1 LPAQKVPRLLHELRD
16 LPGRREISARTLFAR
31 SHETVEADID
41 GFGTSAVPALIDA
54 LADVRETP
62 MIREYAAA
70 QLGRL
75 KDPRAVEPLIKCVQD
90 RPVRVESA
98 FGALGQIKDPRAVEP

>member
-1 LPAQKVPRLLHELRD
+1 
-16 LPGRREISARTLFAR
+16 
-31 SHETVEADID
+31 
-41 GFGTSAVPALIDA
+41 
-54 LADVRETP
+54 